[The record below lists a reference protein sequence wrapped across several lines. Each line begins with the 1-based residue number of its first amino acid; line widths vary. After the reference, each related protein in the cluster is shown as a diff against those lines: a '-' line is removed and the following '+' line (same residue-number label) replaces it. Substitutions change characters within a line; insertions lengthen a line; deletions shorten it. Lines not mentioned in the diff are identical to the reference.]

1 MNREAEQEQIRLHQ
15 RKKNKQKKP
24 KRIEKI
30 QFCHKSWTSQ
40 REPDVSESVEIIALI
55 NRCAYLF
62 SVNTL
67 MLGKPEKGKMV
78 ESMLLRMAQGGQI
91 AKKIGEQD
99 LIGILESVNAQI
111 PQSKTSVKFDR
122 RRAALDSDDE
132 DF

>member
-1 MNREAEQEQIRLHQ
+1 MH
-15 RKKNKQKKP
+15 
-24 KRIEKI
+24 
-30 QFCHKSWTSQ
+30 
-40 REPDVSESVEIIALI
+40 
-55 NRCAYLF
+55 LF

-78 ESMLLRMAQGGQI
+78 ESMLLRMAQSGQI
-91 AKKIGEQD
+91 IKKLGEQD
-99 LIGILESVNAQI
+99 LIGILESVNAQL